1 MHFSY
6 ERYIENQ
13 LRESFGFVGSPIRLV
28 IRNKADEK
36 G

>member
-13 LRESFGFVGSPIRLV
+13 LREAFGFEGVPINIICR
-28 IRNKADEK
+28 KAQEN
-36 G
+36 